1 MKRAFP
7 VLDPMQNSH
16 WISEPGRSCAYGT
29 GLTGLQPTAL
39 QMAFRTSVQLQL
51 LSLLLGL
58 SSLDKSGAGAQEF
71 QLLQPQGAVSV
82 SEGENL
88 TLICSVT
95 GNAPVGPVK
104 WFKGSGSGQL
114 VYAQVGSFPRVTRAV
129 NSSDTDF
136 TIHIS
141 DTRPED
147 AGIYRCVKFVK
158 GSGDDEEFRSG
169 AGTVVSVSSS
179 VSSGYSQGS
188 AVAAAACTVCVLL
201 VVLLLVF
208 TYFFV
213 RKKRGRSPGTARS
226 QTPFPKNRRTQSQPG
241 ESKDPDVLYADLQ
254 HTARLQQPKKSAPEE
269 HSEYAAVKV
278 TQAIAR

>member
-1 MKRAFP
+1 
-7 VLDPMQNSH
+7 
-16 WISEPGRSCAYGT
+16 
-29 GLTGLQPTAL
+29 
-39 QMAFRTSVQLQL
+39 MAFRTSAQLQL

-82 SEGENL
+82 SPGENL

-95 GNAPVGPVK
+95 GLQPVGPVK
-104 WFKGSGSGQL
+104 WFKGSGSGRQL
-114 VYAQVGSFPRVTRAV
+114 VYADVGSFPRVTRAV
-129 NSSDTDF
+129 NHSDTDF
-136 TIHIS
+136 TIRIN

-147 AGIYRCVKFVK
+147 AGIYRCVKFRK
-158 GSGDDEEFRSG
+158 GSGADEEFRSG
-169 AGTVVSVSSS
+169 AGTVVSVS
-179 VSSGYSQGS
+179 GYSQGS
-188 AVAAAACTVCVLL
+188 AVAAAAGTVCVLL

-241 ESKDPDVLYADLQ
+241 DSKDPDVLYADLQ
-254 HTARLQQPKKSAPEE
+254 HTAGLQQPKKSAPEE

>member
-1 MKRAFP
+1 
-7 VLDPMQNSH
+7 
-16 WISEPGRSCAYGT
+16 
-29 GLTGLQPTAL
+29 
-39 QMAFRTSVQLQL
+39 MAFRTSAQLQL

-82 SEGENL
+82 SPGENL

-95 GNAPVGPVK
+95 GLQPVGPVK
-104 WFKGSGSGQL
+104 WFKGSGSGRQL
-114 VYAQVGSFPRVTRAV
+114 VYADVGSFPRVTRAV
-129 NSSDTDF
+129 NHSDTDF
-136 TIHIS
+136 TIRIN

-147 AGIYRCVKFVK
+147 AGIYRCVKFRK
-158 GSGDDEEFRSG
+158 GSGADEEFRSG
-169 AGTVVSVSSS
+169 AGTVVSVS
-179 VSSGYSQGS
+179 GYSQGS
-188 AVAAAACTVCVLL
+188 AVAAAAGTVCVLL

-213 RKKRGRSPGTARS
+213 RKKRGECRGSTSLFQLLQGYLLLQARLTDPVVSFLCPSRS

-241 ESKDPDVLYADLQ
+241 DSKDPDVLYADLQ
-254 HTARLQQPKKSAPEE
+254 HTAGLQQPKKSAPEE